1 MLNEYKFQNSTYVK
15 NIREN
20 GKKGVTK
27 LCYIYIYIYIIE
39 HKKVTQNFIFYP
51 TILGNTVI

>member
-1 MLNEYKFQNSTYVK
+1 MLSEYKFQNSTYVK

-27 LCYIYIYIYIIE
+27 LCYIYIYIYIYYR
-39 HKKVTQNFIFYP
+39 T
-51 TILGNTVI
+51 

>member
-1 MLNEYKFQNSTYVK
+1 MLSEYKFQNSTYVK

-27 LCYIYIYIYIIE
+27 LCYIYIYIYI
-39 HKKVTQNFIFYP
+39 
-51 TILGNTVI
+51 L